1 MGSAAQGMGREERQ
15 LACEIG
21 LILRRLRRAHG
32 LTQKALA
39 QQAGD
44 MESTYVGKIE
54 RGEQLPSLK
63 VLLRLSMAL
72 GVTIS
77 HFFYPPADSTTDR
90 TSPPLHLEPLLQALH
105 NRGIDGTALVRA
117 LLEALGQH
125 VLVVPPRHSEA
136 AEAERTGRADRR
148 PVIPLPMPQSLRAE

>member
-1 MGSAAQGMGREERQ
+1 MTNDEHH

-39 QQAGD
+39 QQVAGG
-44 MESTYVGKIE
+44 MEATYIGKIE

-63 VLLRLSMAL
+63 VLLRLSTAL

-77 HFFYPPADSTTDR
+77 TFFYPPARSTTER

-105 NRGIDGTALVRA
+105 NRGIDGTALICA
-117 LLEALGQH
+117 LLEAIGQY
-125 VLVVPPRHSEA
+125 VLVVPSRHQEA
-136 AEAERTGRADRR
+136 VEHKRLRRGDRHT
-148 PVIPLPMPQSLRAE
+148 VIPLPMPQNPPE